1 MYAAD
6 EARHDGGSRSCF
18 EVARLNGGALSVD
31 YDRRMLVECGMMAH
45 LMCES
50 QCTVPYCL
58 LPYDNPHGQVV
69 RWRFKLSDQAPGS
82 ALLSQASHLACWL

>member
-1 MYAAD
+1 MYAAE
-6 EARHDGGSRSCF
+6 EARHDGGSCSCF

-50 QCTVPYCL
+50 QCTVTIAYL
-58 LPYDNPHGQVV
+58 RTTTHMGK
-69 RWRFKLSDQAPGS
+69 W
-82 ALLSQASHLACWL
+82 